1 MSNGSQLWLSVE
13 KQTNSK
19 QGARKG
25 GGEDK
30 TETQLRGSGKESKE
44 RGQKVVREGT
54 QKHNGDTPRQIELP
68 AWSEERRFEAD
79 R

>member
-1 MSNGSQLWLSVE
+1 MGASCGFQLRN
-13 KQTNSK
+13 KQTANK
-19 QGARKG
+19 ARERG
-25 GGEDK
+25 GKDK

-54 QKHNGDTPRQIELP
+54 QKHNGDTPRQIKLP